1 VLIYVTDE
9 PRDETIDY
17 ILDQLAKQ
25 EIRLKEAE
33 LDITGLR
40 IELSH
45 QEEEIDANKETL
57 LLHDI
62 RFEED
67 ESRISSNENQL
78 SALEGILEVVNDH
91 QLKIDALLQTS
102 ASHQTS
108 IDELQSITQN
118 LDRLPLG
125 TIMSY
130 HPKNAETF
138 PVGWLACDGLNID
151 KGPLMGQRTP
161 GNPTFIIL
169 PSFLYPN
176 QPNLT

>member
-1 VLIYVTDE
+1 MLIYITDE

-91 QLKIDALLQTS
+91 LTD
-102 ASHQTS
+102 
-108 IDELQSITQN
+108 
-118 LDRLPLG
+118 
-125 TIMSY
+125 
-130 HPKNAETF
+130 
-138 PVGWLACDGLNID
+138 
-151 KGPLMGQRTP
+151 
-161 GNPTFIIL
+161 
-169 PSFLYPN
+169 FL
-176 QPNLT
+176 